1 MEKIKTYQK
10 VVPSNEAIPF
20 EIKRIESIYEKSKGQ
35 PDEPHRHDYYI
46 VLIVQKAKGKHIIDF
61 NEFELKGNQ
70 IYFVYP
76 GQVHQML
83 EEEKSYG
90 YAITFSEQFLM
101 HNYIQASFVNNL
113 YLFQENGFSPPL
125 NVDDEVLEQASFFA
139 EQMLVRKNDE
149 GKLQYQALGAW
160 LKLLL
165 ILAQESCDLFPNN
178 HTQNIQA
185 GKILL
190 KDFKELLDQNYSK
203 WNKVAD
209 YSAALNITSDY
220 LNSSVKNLTG
230 KNVKVHIQNRILLAA
245 KRMLLFS
252 ALTNK
257 EIAYELGFSEPA
269 NFSQFF
275 KKCTGTSPSAFKKMY
290 LK

>member
-1 MEKIKTYQK
+1 MKKIKTYQK
-10 VVPSNEAIPF
+10 VVPSNEAISF
-20 EIKRIESIYEKSKGQ
+20 EIKRMESIYEKTKGE

-61 NEFELKGNQ
+61 NEFELTGNQ
-70 IYFVYP
+70 IYFVSQ
-76 GQVHQML
+76 GQVHQIL

-90 YAITFSEQFLM
+90 FAITFSEQFLM

-125 NVDDEVLEQASFFA
+125 NIDDNTLQKAVFFA
-139 EQMLVRKNDE
+139 EQMIEKKGGE

-165 ILAQESCDLFPNN
+165 ILAQEACDLFPDN
-178 HTQNIQA
+178 HTQIIQA

-203 WNKVAD
+203 WHKVAD
-209 YSAALNITSDY
+209 YAAALNITSDY

-252 ALTNK
+252 ELTNK

-275 KKCTGTSPSAFKKMY
+275 KKHTSTSPSAFKKLY
-290 LK
+290 